1 MEIEY
6 APAKSPANLKK
17 HGLSL
22 DQAEEAVER
31 RNKSIMKLSD
41 LRTAKVRQPT
51 HRINVDI
58 PKGLLDRVDREAERV
73 GVPRTSLIKIWI
85 AERLEKTG

>member
-1 MEIEY
+1 MK
-6 APAKSPANLKK
+6 PLKK
-17 HGLSL
+17 RINAKDL
-22 DQAEEAVER
+22 DEAFNQGKDVTPYLDLNAAE
-31 RNKSIMKLSD
+31 
-41 LRTAKVRQPT
+41 VRQPT

-58 PKGLLDRVDREAERV
+58 PKGLLARVDREAERI

>member
-1 MEIEY
+1 MKQSKRKIS
-6 APAKSPANLKK
+6 AKAFDKAFDEGEDMAAHL
-17 HGLSL
+17 
-22 DQAEEAVER
+22 
-31 RNKSIMKLSD
+31 D

-51 HRINVDI
+51 QRINVDI
-58 PKGLLDRVDREAERV
+58 PKGLLSRVDREAERV

>member
-1 MEIEY
+1 MK
-6 APAKSPANLKK
+6 PSKRRVNAKAFDEAFDQGKDVTAY
-17 HGLSL
+17 L
-22 DQAEEAVER
+22 DLQ
-31 RNKSIMKLSD
+31 
-41 LRTAKVRQPT
+41 TAKVRQPT

-85 AERLEKTG
+85 AERLEKAG

>member
-1 MEIEY
+1 MKISKKRVS
-6 APAKSPANLKK
+6 AKAFDEAFDREEDVA
-17 HGLSL
+17 SL
-22 DQAEEAVER
+22 
-31 RNKSIMKLSD
+31 LD
-41 LRTAKVRQPT
+41 LDTAKIRQPT

>member
-1 MEIEY
+1 
-6 APAKSPANLKK
+6 
-17 HGLSL
+17 
-22 DQAEEAVER
+22 
-31 RNKSIMKLSD
+31 MKLSKKRISAKVFDEAFDQGKDVTPYLD
-41 LRTAKVRQPT
+41 LRAVKVRQPT

>member
-1 MEIEY
+1 MK
-6 APAKSPANLKK
+6 PLKRRINATAFDEAFDRGK
-17 HGLSL
+17 DVTPYL
-22 DQAEEAVER
+22 DP
-31 RNKSIMKLSD
+31 
-41 LRTAKVRQPT
+41 RTAKVRQPT

-85 AERLEKTG
+85 AERLEQTG

>member
-1 MEIEY
+1 
-6 APAKSPANLKK
+6 
-17 HGLSL
+17 
-22 DQAEEAVER
+22 
-31 RNKSIMKLSD
+31 MKLSRKRVNAKAFDEAFDQGKDVVPYLD
-41 LRTAKVRQPT
+41 LRTAKIRQPT

>member
-1 MEIEY
+1 MK
-6 APAKSPANLKK
+6 PSKRTVSAKVFDEAFDRGKDVTPY
-17 HGLSL
+17 L
-22 DQAEEAVER
+22 D
-31 RNKSIMKLSD
+31 LH
-41 LRTAKVRQPT
+41 TAKVRQPT

-58 PKGLLDRVDREAERV
+58 PKGLLDRVDKEAAKV